1 LISLFACCLLPFYF
15 FLPVALSAAAV
26 RGRFELVNP
35 KIRDRNGR
43 PDLSGIVFWLT
54 PANGA
59 ASRSAT
65 RSRKMITQSDKRFA
79 PHILVVESGSEVE
92 FPNEDPFFHNVF
104 SIFNGRRFDLG
115 LYASG
120 ESRPVNFN
128 RSGVS
133 YIFCNIHPQMSAI
146 VVTVDTP
153 YYGISDESGKFLLN
167 NVPEGQYRFNVW
179 HERSKA
185 ENLAELMRSVQIAS
199 SGLDLG
205 VIQVS
210 EEGYLPRP
218 HPNKFGQDYD
228 KANDR
233 SGYRRP

>member
-1 LISLFACCLLPFYF
+1 MAM
-15 FLPVALSAAAV
+15 VNV
-26 RGRFELVNP
+26 RGRFELISP
-35 KIRDRNGR
+35 KIKDRSGE
-43 PDLSGIVFWLT
+43 PDASGIVVWLT

-59 ASRSAT
+59 AARPPA
-65 RSRKMITQSDKRFA
+65 RARKRITQKDKRFS
-79 PHILVVESGSEVE
+79 PHVIVVETGSEVE

-128 RSGVS
+128 RPGVS

-153 YYGISDESGKFLLN
+153 YYGVSEQRGNFMISN
-167 NVPEGQYRFNVW
+167 IPEGEYRFNVW
-179 HERSKA
+179 HERSTV
-185 ENLAELMRSVQIAS
+185 ENLSELTRIVQVPS

-205 VIQVS
+205 VIKVS

-218 HPNKFGQDYD
+218 HPNKYGQEYE
-228 KANDR
+228 KVNNAP
-233 SGYRRP
+233 GAYRRP